1 MFEEKDQEFF
11 KSMKEFKQ
19 QNPEVLKRMID
30 TKENTHRHTPHQ
42 NHWPENRDYLQTTSR
57 TDVVYQQDQW
67 GPEDRH
73 GALGRKT
80 KSKPQSCIPVILQS
94 KTHPLRMKMSK
105 DVSENN

>member
-67 GPEDRH
+67 GPEDRR

-80 KSKPQSCIPVILQS
+80 KSKPQNQHIPITMAVI
-94 KTHPLRMKMSK
+94 KKIK
-105 DVSENN
+105 KKKKEKNKY